1 MKCQEDLKQYI
12 EVLNL
17 FSDPPN
23 VKMQDKISLGILY
36 NICYYLSPQ
45 DISMLTC
52 VCKHFKIMLGE
63 KYFPMAR
70 IIWKHSRET
79 FTPFKHMGPPFD
91 LTEKQFAMIL
101 NFQKGCQICKRKDKT
116 IQIYW
121 VGFIRSCKDCLQ
133 YMAKSRK
140 QLLDCEWARNECVVD
155 CTPYVIPYLDTTK
168 TKYYLP
174 TQIMKT
180 QAEYDSLLFSNQ
192 NLWVAK
198 KKLEAEQFVDQSLIL
213 FEWVNECLKVQHNI
227 QLTNLGFIISRVC
240 NKFPSYTMDQ
250 FEKHSLT
257 LKVKKLI
264 SSNPCIKIDWQK
276 FEIELIDSIESY
288 NDND

>member
-45 DISMLTC
+45 DISMLMC

-79 FTPFKHMGPPFD
+79 FTPFKHMDPPFD

-121 VGFIRSCKDCLQ
+121 VDFIRSCKDCLQ

-140 QLLDCEWARNECVVD
+140 QLLDCEWARNECVID

-213 FEWVNECLKVQHNI
+213 FEWVNEFERNKENSKNKALSGFCENCFNTWTIVFTETMSSYRNI
-227 QLTNLGFIISRVC
+227 SGKIFGF
-240 NKFPSYTMDQ
+240 
-250 FEKHSLT
+250 
-257 LKVKKLI
+257 
-264 SSNPCIKIDWQK
+264 
-276 FEIELIDSIESY
+276 
-288 NDND
+288 